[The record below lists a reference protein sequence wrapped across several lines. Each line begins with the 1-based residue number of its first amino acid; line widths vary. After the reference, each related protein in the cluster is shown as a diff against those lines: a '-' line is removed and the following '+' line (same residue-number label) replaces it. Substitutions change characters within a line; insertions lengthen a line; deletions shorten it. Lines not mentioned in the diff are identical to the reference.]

1 MPQPQLIEVVQSLS
15 PEEQAIVREFIKRL
29 KAHGASTRDSAFLKA
44 ADEFIE
50 EHSDLLRRLAQ

>member
-1 MPQPQLIEVVQSLS
+1 MPQPQLTEIVQALS

-29 KAHGASTRDSAFLKA
+29 KARSASTRDSPFVAA